1 MAEGNDELDFTFDL
15 DAMTVA
21 DVEVLE
27 EVSGFALANMD
38 FKSPPARLVRAMVYL
53 AGRRQDPTFTLE
65 DAGAVK
71 LSQLASVGGK
81 PETAAEDAARADEPD
96 PTRSPGGGGAP

>member
-71 LSQLASVGGK
+71 LSQLASIGSK
-81 PETAAEDAARADEPD
+81 ASTEDAASADEPD